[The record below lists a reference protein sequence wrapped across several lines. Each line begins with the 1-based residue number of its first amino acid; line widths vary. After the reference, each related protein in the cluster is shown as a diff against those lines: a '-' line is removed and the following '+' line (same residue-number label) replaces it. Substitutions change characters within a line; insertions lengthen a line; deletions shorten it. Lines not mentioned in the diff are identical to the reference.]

1 MQEEDE
7 DDYSNYETT
16 TENFML
22 HKNLFQAG
30 NNSSYK
36 RGKMVAETEV
46 KKRPSMAKL
55 TQSRRSKE
63 D

>member
-1 MQEEDE
+1 MEEEDE
-7 DDYSNYETT
+7 DDYSSYEA
-16 TENFML
+16 ENFMI

-30 NNSSYK
+30 GNSSSYK

>member
-1 MQEEDE
+1 MQEEDDE
-7 DDYSNYETT
+7 DDYSNYET

-30 NNSSYK
+30 NSSYK